1 MSIHAHSRE
10 ASAAERFVRAT
21 RQVDIAFRVVR
32 GEDVPHSRHIE
43 HSLALRQL
51 EQALDELAEAQDF
64 FDSAVGKIAPKP
76 KRTN

>member
-1 MSIHAHSRE
+1 MSTHAHSRE

-32 GEDVPHSRHIE
+32 GEDVPANRHIE

-51 EQALDELAEAQDF
+51 EQALDELAQAQDS
-64 FDSAVGKIAPKP
+64 FDSAVGKIATQP

>member
-1 MSIHAHSRE
+1 MSTHAHSRE
-10 ASAAERFVRAT
+10 ANAAERFVRAT
-21 RQVDIAFRVVR
+21 RKVDIAFRVVR
-32 GEDVPHSRHIE
+32 GEDVPQNRHIE

-64 FDSAVGKIAPKP
+64 FDSAVVKIATQP

>member
-32 GEDVPHSRHIE
+32 GEDVPQSRHIE
-43 HSLALRQL
+43 HSLALL

-64 FDSAVGKIAPKP
+64 FDSAVGEIAPKL

>member
-1 MSIHAHSRE
+1 MSTHAHSPE

-32 GEDVPHSRHIE
+32 GEDVPQNRHIE

-64 FDSAVGKIAPKP
+64 FDSAVVKIVTQP

>member
-1 MSIHAHSRE
+1 MSTHAHSRE
-10 ASAAERFVRAT
+10 ANAAERFVRAT

-32 GEDVPHSRHIE
+32 GEDVPQNRHIE

-64 FDSAVGKIAPKP
+64 FDSAVGKISPQL

>member
-1 MSIHAHSRE
+1 MSAHAHSRE

-21 RQVDIAFRVVR
+21 RQVDMAFRLVR
-32 GEDVPHSRHIE
+32 GEDVPGSRRIE
-43 HSLALRQL
+43 HSLAQRQL

-64 FDSAVGKIAPKP
+64 FDSAVGKIAAQP

>member
-1 MSIHAHSRE
+1 MSTHAHSRE

-32 GEDVPHSRHIE
+32 GEDVPHSRQIE
-43 HSLALRQL
+43 HSLALREL

-64 FDSAVGKIAPKP
+64 FDSAVGRITPKP

>member
-1 MSIHAHSRE
+1 MSTHAHSRE

-32 GEDVPHSRHIE
+32 GEIVPQNRPVE
-43 HSLALRQL
+43 HSLAVRQL

-64 FDSAVGKIAPKP
+64 FDSAVGKPASKQ
-76 KRTN
+76 TN

>member
-1 MSIHAHSRE
+1 MSTHAHSRE

-32 GEDVPHSRHIE
+32 GDVVPQNRPIE
-43 HSLALRQL
+43 HSLAVRQL

-64 FDSAVGKIAPKP
+64 FDSAVGTISPKQ
-76 KRTN
+76 TN

>member
-1 MSIHAHSRE
+1 MSTHAHSRE

-32 GEDVPHSRHIE
+32 GEIVPQNCPIE
-43 HSLALRQL
+43 HSLAVRQL

-64 FDSAVGKIAPKP
+64 FDSAVGKISPKQ
-76 KRTN
+76 TN

>member
-1 MSIHAHSRE
+1 
-10 ASAAERFVRAT
+10 
-21 RQVDIAFRVVR
+21 
-32 GEDVPHSRHIE
+32 VPQNRHIE

-64 FDSAVGKIAPKP
+64 FDSAVVKIATQP

>member
-1 MSIHAHSRE
+1 MSTHAHSRE

-32 GEDVPHSRHIE
+32 GEVVPESRQIE
-43 HSLALRQL
+43 HALALQQL

-64 FDSAVGKIAPKP
+64 FDTAVSRVAPK
-76 KRTN
+76 KAN

>member
-1 MSIHAHSRE
+1 MSTHAHSRE

-32 GEDVPHSRHIE
+32 GDVVPDNRHIE
-43 HSLALRQL
+43 HSLALQQL

-64 FDSAVGKIAPKP
+64 FDTAVSRVAPNQ
-76 KRTN
+76 TN

>member
-1 MSIHAHSRE
+1 MSTHAHSRE

-32 GEDVPHSRHIE
+32 GEDVPQNRHIE

-51 EQALDELAEAQDF
+51 EQALDELAKAQDY
-64 FDSAVGKIAPKP
+64 FDSAVDKIATQP